1 VQIDIIAVDKL
12 RNDWAR
18 SGVAEYV
25 ARIERYCPVERKY
38 VKPSKKT
45 GAEGLEEEGQRL
57 LKIATIGPRDRL
69 VALAPQAES
78 LASEGWARLLDAW
91 RVDGVRRAVFAVGG
105 ADGLSPAVIAAAD
118 RRIAL
123 GAQTLAHELAQVV
136 LVEQL
141 YRAWTIV
148 RGEPYHH

>member
-1 VQIDIIAVDKL
+1 VQIEIIAVDKL
-12 RNDWAR
+12 RSDWAR

-25 ARIERYCPVERKY
+25 ARIERYCRVERKH
-38 VKPSKKT
+38 VKPSKKA
-45 GAEGLEEEGQRL
+45 GAEALDEEGQRL
-57 LKIATIGPRDRL
+57 LKTAAIGPRDRL

-78 LASEGWARLLDAW
+78 LTSESWANLLDEW
-91 RVDGVRRAVFAVGG
+91 RADGIGRAVFAVGG

-123 GAQTLAHELAQVV
+123 GPQTLAHELAQVV

-141 YRAWTIV
+141 YRAWTIM